1 MTGMIVAVSHR
12 EIRVWAGNIN
22 YTAKIRIML
31 EIDKLFSM
39 PFRQV
44 WKIQKH
50 VMLKSQKRNIKNDK
64 EIYSSVYISP
74 NRFMAIII

>member
-1 MTGMIVAVSHR
+1 MTGMIGAVSHR

-44 WKIQKH
+44 
-50 VMLKSQKRNIKNDK
+50 
-64 EIYSSVYISP
+64 
-74 NRFMAIII
+74 